1 MKKENQLI
9 ISDEPTKKSPT
20 KADEAA
26 FADSI
31 SAALKQ
37 KNEKRYFFLLL
48 AVVSVLVLLVAGAL
62 ADIVGVC
69 FQINQWLGYGA
80 AAVTALLIILLIIR
94 PTVKIFRAKYFIT
107 DVTADKFDETR
118 KRNYRA
124 LKSVAS
130 ALVAYNDDPKNAKF
144 RYISPENTSAL
155 SRALRKGEK
164 AEIKSALKTVY
175 AGDVAKCANGLI
187 WRSAGKA
194 FLTTSIS
201 QNDRIDGLSVLL
213 VNLSLVKQI
222 VGVYGYRPSFAKMF
236 RIYTTVLSGAL
247 IAYGMQNVNWF
258 NVFGKFFS
266 GVAKKIPFV
275 DTLVDSAVQGTVSA
289 FLTLLVG
296 YKTKKYLC
304 SDYKK
309 QEKIDMAGQDL
320 KDSEDDEVRIA
331 ATLAKEIR
339 FRHKDKA
346 DGASEPPENAQP
358 AV

>member
-1 MKKENQLI
+1 MKKEKDTLTVYE
-9 ISDEPTKKSPT
+9 EPKKKTLPS
-20 KADEAA
+20 KAEEAA

-37 KNEKRYFFLLL
+37 KDEKRYFFLLV
-48 AVVSVLVLLVAGAL
+48 AIVAVLVLLVVGAM
-62 ADIVGVC
+62 ADIVNVC
-69 FQINQWLGYGA
+69 FQINRWLGYGA
-80 AAVTALLIILLIIR
+80 VAVTAVLILLFIVR
-94 PTVKIFRAKYFIT
+94 PTVKIARAKYFIT

-124 LKSVAS
+124 LKGVAA
-130 ALVAYNDDPKNAKF
+130 ALVAYNDDPKNVRF
-144 RYISPENTSAL
+144 RYVTPENTANI
-155 SRALRKGEK
+155 SRALRKGDK
-164 AEIKSALKTVY
+164 AGLKAALKTAY

-222 VGVYGYRPSFAKMF
+222 VGIYGYRPSFAKMF
-236 RIYTTVLSGAL
+236 RIYTTVLSSAL

-275 DTLVDSAVQGTVSA
+275 DTIVDSAVQGTVSA

-309 QEKIDMAGQDL
+309 QEKIDMAGQEL
-320 KDSEDDEVRIA
+320 QDSEDDEVRIA

-339 FRHKDKA
+339 ARNKDKGEA
-346 DGASEPPENAQP
+346 VEQP